1 MTATRV
7 MAAVLALLALPA
19 LGAQVFSA
27 DEFFGHGMFVVKD
40 KAEPRRGSLL
50 LPLSGEPLPAFVD
63 LSRSGDGRV
72 ADCHRLTETG
82 MLMTPGERESFEAR
96 VDAGFSSAE
105 IGLKLV
111 ELDRGATLAVQIAG
125 RDDGGRYLAEFTHQ
139 ADGSVRLRLRAF
151 NRGRFTEM
159 PGTVCTA
166 SSLEPPLH
174 LSLKFDAEGIEV
186 SVAGL
191 KATAKVKLPAGATC
205 GVAVSDGRARI
216 SRLVLAGTLEPGWM
230 REAAARLQARK
241 ALERLREYATLGL
254 MHGIARAEH
263 PGAKADLTRYDEAAA
278 AARKAALENTSHVAR
293 RDGLLRLAEKLPD
306 VALARHDA
314 GLACLLA
321 GDPARAREQLEAAD
335 KLAPA
340 PVTRLALAEALRRLR
355 QFSQAEQTLAA
366 ARRGLPAD
374 LEPDHELLRGRLA
387 AARGDIRLADA
398 VLSAAAR
405 RWPQNDQLA
414 AFAESAAELTSPRG
428 LTALKAEGP
437 LGLAV
442 LSDLPEASSQ
452 ALNLR
457 LKPYIAQMRIWRP
470 GVAEK
475 LKGAVVLY
483 SEPDAYLR
491 AALLLAADNL
501 DNVAGMFVPAA
512 LEGLPTVIACRAF
525 GEDELLRTLVHE
537 LWHLCYAASGVR
549 GDLPAWLNEG
559 MAVFLSA
566 GMADKD
572 GVLAFDH
579 LPAEFEGMQ
588 ADLKR
593 MLADE
598 TRVLAMLAAGRDS
611 FYLPENLR
619 MNYAAAWALARR
631 LALGGIAS
639 AETLR
644 KLLARELDDQQWL
657 KEHGAAL
664 VAQARQSLDKLK

>member
-1 MTATRV
+1 MAATRV

-27 DEFFGHGMFVVKD
+27 DEFFGPGVFVVND
-40 KAEPRRGSLL
+40 KAKPQQGLL
-50 LPLSGEPLPAFVD
+50 TLPLSGEPLPAFVD
-63 LSRSGDGRV
+63 LSRSGEGRV

-82 MLMTPGERESFEAR
+82 MLMAPGERESFEAR
-96 VDAGFSSAE
+96 LDAGFSSGE
-105 IGLKLV
+105 IGLKII
-111 ELDRGATLAVQIAG
+111 ELDRGTTLAIQIAG
-125 RDDGGRYLAEFTHQ
+125 RDDGGRYLAEFTHLT
-139 ADGSVRLRLRAF
+139 DGSTRLRLRAF

-159 PGTVCTA
+159 PGTASTA
-166 SSLEPPLH
+166 SNLESPL
-174 LSLKFDAEGIEV
+174 LLALKFNAESIEV

-191 KATAKVKLPAGATC
+191 KVAAKVKLPAGAAC
-205 GVAVSDGRARI
+205 GVAVSDGRARV
-216 SRLVLAGTLEPGWM
+216 SHLVLAGTLEPGWM

-254 MHGIARAEH
+254 MHGIARTEH
-263 PGAKADLTRYDEAAA
+263 PGTKADLARYDETAA
-278 AARKAALENTSHVAR
+278 AARKAALENASHVAR
-293 RDGLLRLAEKLPD
+293 RDGLLRLAEKLPE
-306 VALARHDA
+306 VALARYDA

-321 GDPARAREQLEAAD
+321 GDPARAREHLEAAD
-335 KLAPA
+335 KINPA

-355 QFSQAEQTLAA
+355 QFLQAEQTLAA

-387 AARGDIRLADA
+387 AARGDIRTADA
-398 VLSAAAR
+398 ILSAAAR

-437 LGLAV
+437 LGLTV

-457 LKPYIAQMRIWRP
+457 LKPYLAQMSAWRP

-475 LKGAVVLY
+475 LKGTVVLY

-501 DNVAGMFVPAA
+501 DNVAGMFVPAG
-512 LEGLPTVIACRAF
+512 LDGLPTVIACRAF

-566 GMADKD
+566 GVADKH
-572 GVLAFDH
+572 GVLAFDQ
-579 LPAEFEGMQ
+579 LPSEFEGMKEE
-588 ADLKR
+588 LKHA
-593 MLADE
+593 LADE
-598 TRVLAMLAAGRDS
+598 KKVLVMLAAGRDR

-619 MNYAAAWALARR
+619 LNYAAAWALARQ
-631 LALGGIAS
+631 LALGGVTSS
-639 AETLR
+639 ATLR

-657 KEHGAAL
+657 KEHGASL